1 MKITRIGVPV
11 KEGCCISG
19 ADKAISALQ
28 TSGMVFDEVIEVRP
42 QPEDN
47 PRMHYLNT
55 IIDLDVRL
63 RKAVLRAHD
72 NGNFPLI
79 FGGDHS
85 LAIGSI
91 GALDN
96 SERAVLWIDAHGD
109 CNTDMT
115 TESKRIHGMPLAV
128 LQGHGADQLT
138 AIIEKNFVAS
148 KNILLVGIR
157 SLDIEE
163 EKLMHS
169 WGLHWITMDETRN
182 EGMNVTLEKITKF
195 VSEHPALHV
204 SFDCDSTD
212 PQLFP
217 GVSTA
222 VQGGFTMDEALNI
235 VNVAFDHGSVNS
247 MDIVEFNP
255 YNDNGATMRLVYALD
270 KYVAKRKE
278 G

>member
-11 KEGCCISG
+11 KEGCCING

-28 TSGMVFDEVIEVRP
+28 TSGMVFDEVIEVR
-42 QPEDN
+42 QQAEDN
-47 PRMHYLNT
+47 PRMLFLNT

-63 RKAVLRAHD
+63 KEAVLTAH
-72 NGNFPLI
+72 NKGSFPLI

-96 SERAVLWIDAHGD
+96 TERAVLWIDAHGD

-128 LQGHGADQLT
+128 LQGYGANQLLD
-138 AIIEKNFVAS
+138 IVGKNFVAS

-163 EKLMHS
+163 EKLMRS
-169 WGLHWITMDETRN
+169 WGLHWITMEETRC
-182 EGMNVTLEKITKF
+182 EGMNATLEKIAKF
-195 VSEHPALHV
+195 VRAHPALHV

-212 PQLFP
+212 PSLFP

-222 VQGGFTMDEALNI
+222 VQGGFTMDEALRI

-247 MDIVEFNP
+247 MDIVEYNP
-255 YNDNGATMRLVYALD
+255 YNDNGATMRLVYELD
-270 KYVAKRKE
+270 QYVSKRKE